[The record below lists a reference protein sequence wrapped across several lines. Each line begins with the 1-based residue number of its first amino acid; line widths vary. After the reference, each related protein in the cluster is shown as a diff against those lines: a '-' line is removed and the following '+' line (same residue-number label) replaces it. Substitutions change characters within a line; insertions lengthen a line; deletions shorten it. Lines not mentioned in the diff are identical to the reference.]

1 MNELPTTATGVLR
14 ILPVTKEEIARFSK
28 QVIQQVQAGEV
39 NPMEILVL
47 IRAFQAAGKTILDC
61 IKTNLQAEG
70 DKYSEKTLEVF
81 GARVEKADVGVSYAY
96 EHSCDRE
103 WERLRTDMETA
114 MERLKEREEFLR
126 TLKTPLDI
134 YDKETGET
142 WTIHPPLRKGSEG
155 FKVYIK

>member
-1 MNELPTTATGVLR
+1 MNELPSTATGVLR
-14 ILPVTKEEIARFSK
+14 ILPVTKIQIAQFSK
-28 QVIQQVQAGEV
+28 QVIEQVQAGEV

-70 DKYSEKTLEVF
+70 DKYSEKSLDVF
-81 GARVEKADVGVSYAY
+81 GARVEKADVGVSYSY
-96 EHSCDRE
+96 ETCEDRE
-103 WERLRTDMETA
+103 WERLQTDLATTA
-114 MERLKEREEFLR
+114 ARLKEREEFLR
-126 TLKTPLDI
+126 TLKAPLDI

-155 FKVYIK
+155 FKVFIK